1 MANFAAKAAN
11 GVRVMNG
18 LSRETRL
25 QIMLDQD
32 ELAAIDDWRFQQRMP
47 SRAAAIRELLRVA
60 LKIADGGHCRSLDAV
75 AGLRHRREWRCGVGR
90 LNRLRRA

>member
-1 MANFAAKAAN
+1 MTNFAVKAAN

-47 SRAAAIRELLRVA
+47 SRAAAIRELLRIA
-60 LKIADGGHCRSLDAV
+60 LQIKTTATADPSMRSQDFGIVGNGG
-75 AGLRHRREWRCGVGR
+75 AGSKD
-90 LNRLRRA
+90 